1 MGKCHLKNSFVF
13 LNSGIVLT
21 SYGDM
26 TRKVTQN
33 GTFVK
38 TIYVYYYNVATRET
52 YELFLGVEVLRLE
65 KTGVANHNRYCCDCF
80 SWYNSSFSYL
90 LSFHK
95 CKPGSNNDRVCDIK
109 TELYCIYLC

>member
-1 MGKCHLKNSFVF
+1 MPSKKLFRIFEFWYCAH
-13 LNSGIVLT
+13 VLWRYDKK
-21 SYGDM
+21 SNAEWYICKD
-26 TRKVTQN
+26 
-33 GTFVK
+33 
-38 TIYVYYYNVATRET
+38 YLCLL

-80 SWYNSSFSYL
+80 SWYNSSFGYL

-109 TELYCIYLC
+109 TEFYCIYLC